1 MEVGMAHHMFDLYML
16 GTDLS
21 TSVHILGAFT
31 KAVSGLTK
39 QNIIQYIVYTALTAS
54 TNDNGS

>member
-1 MEVGMAHHMFDLYML
+1 MAHHMFDLYML